1 MLMRAFSRV
10 DDDGRI
16 PVGRNLWRH
25 CRMLDVT
32 EAAYLLVGL
41 KGSSRKEY
49 LFIHRIGLVPRLSPF
64 ECVLAAGRCAIDR
77 GGICLGDE
85 LLRDTCFTPNS
96 RVAIKLAGTG
106 TLHWLAVRWRGPA
119 VASTL
124 QKRMGVRRIAGT
136 QTGKPGKWQRMPM
149 EY

>member
-1 MLMRAFSRV
+1 
-10 DDDGRI
+10 
-16 PVGRNLWRH
+16 
-25 CRMLDVT
+25 MLDAT

-49 LFIHRIGLVPRLSPF
+49 LFIHRIGFVPSLSLF
-64 ECVLAAGRCAIDR
+64 ECVSAAGRCAIDR
-77 GGICLGDE
+77 GSICLGDE

-96 RVAIKLAGTG
+96 RVAVKLAGTG
-106 TLHWLAVRWRGPA
+106 TLRWLAVRWRGPV

-124 QKRMGVRRIAGT
+124 QERMNVRGFARTRKGNR
-136 QTGKPGKWQRMPM
+136 GKWQRMAM

>member
-1 MLMRAFSRV
+1 MLMRAFSKV

-25 CRMLDVT
+25 CRMLDAT

-49 LFIHRIGLVPRLSPF
+49 LFIHRIGLVPPLSPF

-77 GGICLGDE
+77 GSICLGDE

-96 RVAIKLAGTG
+96 RVAVKLAGTG
-106 TLHWLAVRWRGPA
+106 TLHWLAIRWRGPA
-119 VASTL
+119 VVSTL

-136 QTGKPGKWQRMPM
+136 RTGKPGKWQRMPM